1 MKMHKLGNKSVHQ
14 ISLRTP
20 FWIKILEPAKMT
32 LLSGNLSCIDISR
45 YVTCTAIKKKSQSLK
60 FVLNKEFRKK
70 IR

>member
-32 LLSGNLSCIDISR
+32 LLSGNLSCRTIDISR
-45 YVTCTAIKKKSQSLK
+45 YVTCTVIKK
-60 FVLNKEFRKK
+60 VPIPK
-70 IR
+70 IRPKQRIS